1 MIVEMRTTR
10 VKSKT
15 QKRAEER
22 FAQGLAER
30 TKLSPLGGY
39 FHTDVGHIDNMIEL
53 WPYENMAQREDVQ
66 ERAAKMGWRPDAT
79 ELIVEQETKI
89 LKPAPFSPPFKT
101 GKFGNVYEIRQYIYQ
116 AGNDSQ
122 GDRGVAAVDRSAAE
136 GVAHG
141 GLLVHG
147 HRAAAPMGAHLAV
160 SGRGGTAADSRGDGG
175 AQNVA
180 AGDGGMVVK
189 MENSL
194 ALPGAVFAAAV
205 STKAKQFSGTE
216 PGGGGGCKAP
226 CRRLAASG
234 YLYIGSRANCLRRA
248 TKNSAANPKPKSN
261 RVEGSGT
268 SLREREVML

>member
-10 VKSKT
+10 VKSQT

-22 FAQGLAER
+22 FTQGLAER

-79 ELIVEQETKI
+79 ELIIEQETKI
-89 LKPAPFSPPFKT
+89 LKPAPFRAALQDRE
-101 GKFGNVYEIRQYIYQ
+101 VRQRVRNP
-116 AGNDSQ
+116 AVHLSGRDDSQ

-160 SGRGGTAADSRGDGG
+160 SGRGGAAADSRGDGG
-175 AQNVA
+175 AQDVA
-180 AGDGGMVVK
+180 AGDGGMVG
-189 MENSL
+189 ED
-194 ALPGAVFAAAV
+194 G
-205 STKAKQFSGTE
+205 E
-216 PGGGGGCKAP
+216 
-226 CRRLAASG
+226 
-234 YLYIGSRANCLRRA
+234 
-248 TKNSAANPKPKSN
+248 
-261 RVEGSGT
+261 
-268 SLREREVML
+268 